1 MTRSDPPPADSFAA
15 MFESQAQGVPRQ
27 RRVRVGDRVEATV
40 VQVGKDSVFV
50 ELDGKRQ
57 AYIDAVELRAPDGT
71 LAVQVGDRVAGH
83 VVETDE
89 RTGQVRIGRSMGRSG
104 GQGAAQQAL
113 ETGVPIEGKVTGVNK
128 GGLEVDVAGTRA
140 FCPMSQVDT
149 RFVQDPSAYV
159 GQTLRFIVTQVK
171 DARSVV
177 VSRRAVLEREAEASP
192 EVKDVGALADAAKE
206 AGPKIEVGAV
216 VEGVVDRIERY
227 GVFVQIAGTKG
238 RAGRGLVPVA
248 ELGVPSGTDLRKT
261 FPEGTKLKAKVLD
274 VGEGKLRLSVRGA
287 KDAEER
293 ADFEEARGKAQAPA
307 ALGTLGD
314 LLKKKR

>member
-1 MTRSDPPPADSFAA
+1 MTRSDPPPEGSFAA
-15 MFESQAQGVPRQ
+15 LFESQPQTVPR
-27 RRVRVGDRVEATV
+27 RRNVRVGDRVEATV

-57 AYIDAVELRAPDGT
+57 AFIDAVELRAPDGT
-71 LAVQVGDRVAGH
+71 LAVQVGDRIAGH

-89 RTGQVRIGRSMGRSG
+89 RTGQVRIGRSMGRSSG
-104 GQGAAQQAL
+104 LGAVEQAL
-113 ETGVPIEGKVTGVNK
+113 ATGVPIEGKVTAVNK

-159 GQTLRFIVTQVK
+159 GQSLRFVVTQVK

-177 VSRRAVLEREAEASP
+177 LSRRAVLEREAEASP
-192 EVKDVGALADAAKE
+192 DVKDVGAIAEAAKD

-227 GVFVQIAGTKG
+227 GVFVQVSGIKG
-238 RAGRGLVPVA
+238 RAGRGLVPAV
-248 ELGVPSGTDLRKT
+248 ELGVPSGTDLRRS

-293 ADFEEARGKAQAPA
+293 AHFEEARGKAQAPGS
-307 ALGTLGD
+307 LGTLGD
-314 LLKKKR
+314 LLKKRR